1 MPICVVQGTV
11 SAVVTIE
18 YAQSEKDRGQEC
30 HTPTPDHWSTTLQLP
45 KTRGGQHLVRVLT
58 GSGDSVVDSLHI
70 MDILNVL
77 LYEFPSVDDAF
88 L

>member
-1 MPICVVQGTV
+1 M
-11 SAVVTIE
+11 
-18 YAQSEKDRGQEC
+18 
-30 HTPTPDHWSTTLQLP
+30 
-45 KTRGGQHLVRVLT
+45 RVLT